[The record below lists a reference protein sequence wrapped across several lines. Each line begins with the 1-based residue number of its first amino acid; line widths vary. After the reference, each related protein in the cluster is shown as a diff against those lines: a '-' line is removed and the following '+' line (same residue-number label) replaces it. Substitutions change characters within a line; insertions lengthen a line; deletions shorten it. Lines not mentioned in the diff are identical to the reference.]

1 MTDRK
6 VLLIGL
12 DAACFR
18 QLDPLLASGSL
29 PNIRRLID
37 SGVSADLETTSP
49 PWTPSAWPSVTTGSA
64 PWTHG
69 IYDFHHYPKKN
80 DPQLVGTHDVRVPF
94 VWEVLSAHGL
104 SSIVVNVPVT
114 HPVHEFD
121 GSLVPGCLAP
131 EQAACLVDGDPQPM
145 AAIDEAYRIYD
156 RGYDPQAE
164 RLADYERLIDSRVD
178 AARRLDDAHDWSF
191 MMVQFQH
198 TDAVFHTDGE
208 DPKAVSRVYER
219 VDGAIGSLRDL
230 AGEDCPVL
238 LVSDHGMHRYD
249 RVFYC
254 NTWLRDNGYLET
266 ATDAERHAWNERTF
280 RAAVTETRADTDAD
294 GRGLSERILGAIVEA
309 SSRLGVTAQRAEQ
322 ALSAVGLDERV
333 GRLLPEEVLYD
344 IVDAAE
350 YVDRSQSAAYCR
362 SPSSLGIRCNVVGR
376 DSEGVVP
383 AAEFESFR
391 TALVESLRDLRGPT
405 GEPVFESV
413 SDRHATYGSEVA
425 NERSAPDI
433 VLRPAGMA
441 WKVSDIVRER
451 TFGETEEFN
460 HMYQGLFVAS
470 GPGIDSLATSDP
482 SVVDVTP
489 TVLRLLGIEPLET
502 MDGRTLFDPP
512 TDDEG
517 DASDEN
523 GEDDVAPMIAPR
535 RFFDAESEES
545 DADAVEDHLRAMG
558 YIE

>member
-12 DAACFR
+12 DAACFK
-18 QLDPLLASGSL
+18 QLDPLLAAGSL
-29 PNIRRLID
+29 PNVSRLIE
-37 SGVSADLETTSP
+37 SGVSADLETTAP
-49 PWTPSAWPSVTTGSA
+49 PWTPSAWPSVTTGSR

-69 IYDFHHYPKKN
+69 VYDFHHYPETG
-80 DPQLVGTHDVRVPF
+80 DPRLVSTHDVSAPF

-114 HPVHEFD
+114 HPIHEFD

-131 EQAACLVDGDPQPM
+131 ERAACLVDGDPQPM
-145 AAIDEAYRIYD
+145 AAIDDDYRIYD
-156 RGYDPQAE
+156 RGHDPQAE
-164 RLADYERLIDSRVD
+164 RLADYERLIDSRVE

-208 DPKAVSRVYER
+208 DRAAVSRVYER

-238 LVSDHGMHRYD
+238 LVSDHGMGQYD

-254 NTWLRDNGYLET
+254 NAWLRDEGYVET
-266 ATDAERHAWNERTF
+266 AADAERHAWNERTF
-280 RAAVTETRADTDAD
+280 RAAVTETGSDSD
-294 GRGLSERILGAIVEA
+294 GRGLPERVLSAVVEA
-309 SSRLGVTAQRAEQ
+309 SSRLGVTAQRAER

-344 IVDAAE
+344 IVDTAE

-376 DSEGVVP
+376 DPEGVVP

-391 TALVESLRDLRGPT
+391 ASLVESLRNLRDPA

-413 SDRHATYGSEVA
+413 SDRHATHGSEVA

-433 VLRPAGMA
+433 VLRPAGMT

-460 HMYQGLFVAS
+460 HVCQGLFVAS
-470 GPGIDSLATSDP
+470 GPGIDSLATPAP

-489 TVLRLLGIEPLET
+489 TVLRLLGVEPLET
-502 MDGRTLFDPP
+502 MDGGALFDSL
-512 TDDEG
+512 TG
-517 DASDEN
+517 D
-523 GEDDVAPMIAPR
+523 EDDATPTIAPR